1 MTKHLSISNLIGGA
15 LLGST
20 LLTGTV
26 VAAGTGDDYRAVFD
40 GNPDVVGKRDYYHD
54 HERIPATTNQIGRYH
69 GVADGNPDLIP
80 DRSASFD
87 PTQIGMRPDIYGP
100 FGVANPDLSY

>member
-1 MTKHLSISNLIGGA
+1 MTKHIRISHLIGST

-26 VAAGTGDDYRAVFD
+26 VAAGTGADYRDVFE

-54 HERIPATTNQIGRYH
+54 HQRIPATTDHLRRYH
-69 GVADGNPDLIP
+69 GVAEGNPDLIP
-80 DRSASFD
+80 ERSASFD

-100 FGVANPDLSY
+100 FGADNPDLGY